1 MSRPLLTICKKSIQH
16 FKNIAQKSNNSTI
29 FIGVEG
35 GGCNGLKYFIEPM
48 EHKPD
53 KTDEIMKIDEQ
64 LDVVIC
70 GKSLIHLI
78 GTEINWEKNYMSEGI
93 SFSNPNA
100 TSSCGCGDT
109 FSI

>member
-1 MSRPLLTICKKSIQH
+1 MNKALLTICKKATEH
-16 FKNIAQKSNNSTI
+16 LKKIAHKSPYSSVL
-29 FIGVEG
+29 IGVQG
-35 GGCNGLKYFIEPM
+35 GGCNGLKYFIEPLKD
-48 EHKPD
+48 KPD
-53 KTDEIMKIDEQ
+53 KMDEVIKIDD

-78 GTEINWEKNYMSEGI
+78 GTEITWEKNYMSEGI

-100 TSSCGCGDT
+100 TSSCGCGET